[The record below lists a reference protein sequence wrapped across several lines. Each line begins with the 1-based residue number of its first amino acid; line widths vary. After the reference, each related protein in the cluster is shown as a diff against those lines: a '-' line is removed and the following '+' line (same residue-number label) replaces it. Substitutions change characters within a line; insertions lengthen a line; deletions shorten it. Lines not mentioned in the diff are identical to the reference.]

1 MKSVD
6 FYYDFV
12 CPYAYLGHTQI
23 EAVCARAGAEL
34 RWRPFL
40 LGGVFKAIGTP
51 EGPAAAMSPAKAR
64 LNLLDM
70 RRWADHFGVPL
81 VMPPTHPNRTV
92 LALRAA
98 VAAAE
103 PIGGAPESADAPAR
117 AAKAL
122 FHAYWAL
129 GQDISNPSVVAETL
143 DAAGFDGAAL
153 CARAEAPEIKVAL
166 RVRTDIAVE
175 AGVFG
180 APTCVVHAP
189 GAEGELFWGQD
200 RLHLVEKALS
210 GKSGPSAE
218 AAPLERAHSTSP
230 AGAEGA
236 PAWKHLDFFFDFSS
250 PFAYLAATQIE
261 VVAARHG
268 ARLRYRPF
276 LLGGLFKAIG
286 APNVPMFAFPA
297 AKQRHYGLDMV
308 RWADSWGVP
317 FRQASR
323 FPMNT
328 VKPLRMVLAL
338 PEDQRGPLIA
348 AIYKAYWALDRDI
361 SDEAELAAIAAAA
374 GYDPAPLVAATSDAA
389 IKAQLHTETEAARA
403 AGVCG
408 APSFLVG
415 RLLFW
420 GQDRLH
426 FVEKALEGWI
436 PPGEEG

>member
-40 LGGVFKAIGTP
+40 LGGVFKAIGIP
-51 EGPAAAMSPAKAR
+51 DGPAATMTAAR
-64 LNLLDM
+64 AHLNVLDM
-70 RRWADHFGVPL
+70 RRWSEHWGVPL
-81 VMPPTHPNRTV
+81 EMPPTHPNRTM

-98 VAAAE
+98 IAAE
-103 PIGGAPESADAPAR
+103 EPDAGGQVSADAPAR

-122 FHAYWAL
+122 FHAYWAV
-129 GQDISNPSVVAETL
+129 GQDVSQPSVVADAL

-153 CARAEAPEIKVAL
+153 CARAESPEIKDSL
-166 RVRTDIAVE
+166 RARTDAAVE

-180 APTCVVHAP
+180 APAFVVHAP

-200 RLHLVEKALS
+200 RLHLVERALTGRS
-210 GKSGPSAE
+210 GM
-218 AAPLERAHSTSP
+218 T
-230 AGAEGA
+230 AGAADPGA
-236 PAWKHLDFFFDFSS
+236 VDSEPGAAEEEAPPWKQLDFFFDFSS
-250 PFAYLAATQIE
+250 PFAYLASTQVERIT
-261 VVAARHG
+261 ARHG

-286 APNVPMFAFPA
+286 APNVPMFEFPE
-297 AKQRHYGLDMV
+297 AKRRHYTLDMV
-308 RWADSWGVP
+308 RWADHWGVP
-317 FRQASR
+317 FRQPTR

-338 PEDQRGPLIA
+338 PEDRRAPLIN
-348 AIYKAYWALDRDI
+348 AIYRAYWAEDRDI
-361 SDEAELAAIAAAA
+361 GDEGELAAIAAAA
-374 GYDPAPLVAATSDAA
+374 GYDPAPLVAATGDAA
-389 IKAQLHTETEAARA
+389 IKARLHAETEEARA

-436 PPGEEG
+436 PPGEQG